1 MGTTECGGMPDA
13 AMKEPTVTTSE
24 KPHRST
30 PSEIRAIFDG
40 ANRTIA
46 MAIDD
51 RSYRQRSIAMQQTN
65 AVRLHAWISTAMP
78 RRSVHRSLKPLPA
91 RRPTVPL
98 QCVKWQIHR
107 EEPAAIAP
115 LGIFRVR
122 FWAVLWIRI
131 AEPSCQSFY
140 EVGRQVSG
148 C

>member
-13 AMKEPTVTTSE
+13 AMEEPTVTTSE

-78 RRSVHRSLKPLPA
+78 RRSVHRSLNTSVC
-91 RRPTVPL
+91 RRANQRTFCIL
-98 QCVKWQIHR
+98 
-107 EEPAAIAP
+107 
-115 LGIFRVR
+115 
-122 FWAVLWIRI
+122 
-131 AEPSCQSFY
+131 
-140 EVGRQVSG
+140 
-148 C
+148 